1 MTNLT
6 IQIFSKKSLL
16 RGKQW
21 YFRVKAMN
29 GKTIAQSEG
38 YHNRQ
43 DCIGTATLLRA
54 RLFDAVI
61 QAPD

>member
-6 IQIFSKKSLL
+6 IQIFSRRTL
-16 RGKQW
+16 RGKRW
-21 YFRVKAMN
+21 FFRVRAAN

-38 YHNRQ
+38 YHNRA
-43 DCIGTATLLRA
+43 DCLGTATLLRA

-61 QAPD
+61 QAPE